1 MVRIFVYGTLKQGF
15 PNFHF
20 MHNPKNGVAKFVCN
34 AVTVKKY
41 PLVVAG
47 TAKIPFI
54 LNQEGIGERVCGEIF
69 EVDEQMQKCLDNIE
83 RVGAFYDVKRLEV
96 ISEFDQLEVCPTYV
110 LNDFHDHLLKLPML
124 PSYSGR
130 WVEMFVPRNERPH
143 ITLEDLI
150 KEVKRV

>member
-54 LNQEGIGERVCGEIF
+54 LNQEGIGE
-69 EVDEQMQKCLDNIE
+69 
-83 RVGAFYDVKRLEV
+83 VGRAVKLFALYLTVFPCILETSHTSYNLTILFNFFVQINFCRL
-96 ISEFDQLEVCPTYV
+96 
-110 LNDFHDHLLKLPML
+110 
-124 PSYSGR
+124 
-130 WVEMFVPRNERPH
+130 
-143 ITLEDLI
+143 
-150 KEVKRV
+150 